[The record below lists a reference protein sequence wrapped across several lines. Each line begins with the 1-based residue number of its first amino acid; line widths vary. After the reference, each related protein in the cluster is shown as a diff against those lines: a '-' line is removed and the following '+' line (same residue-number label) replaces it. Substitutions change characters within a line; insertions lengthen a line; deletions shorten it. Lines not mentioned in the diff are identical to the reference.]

1 MDLLLQLAKNGAII
15 GLLYG
20 LFAYGMSLIVST
32 TGVLHFAHGFTLV
45 GSAYTFWWLFQGQDV
60 HPVLAAVLTLAVAG
74 AIGVLIELGIY
85 RPLRR
90 RKAGEMTFLVAS
102 LAVLTLG
109 QNFLVLLFGT
119 DPKPTPPSEFM
130 SWSVSFGPLLIRT
143 FDVLVIAASLVA
155 FVGLYL
161 LQTKTAVGLS
171 FRAVGDNP
179 QRAETLGIRL
189 QHTYVWVFL
198 AGSVVAGLPAIL
210 LSVQNPVTPSMG
222 FDLLVKAVIA
232 LVIGGIGS
240 MPGALLGGVLIGLVE
255 SLAVYKLPTHW
266 AEFTLFAVL
275 FLFVV
280 VRPNGL
286 TRSRLRSA

>member
-1 MDLLLQLAKNGAII
+1 MALFLQLAQNGAII

-20 LFAYGMSLIVST
+20 LFAYGMSLIIST

-45 GSAYTFWWLFQGQDV
+45 GAAYTFWWLYQGHGI
-60 HPVLAAVLTLAVAG
+60 HPVLAAVVALAAAA
-74 AIGVLIELGIY
+74 AIGVVIELGVY

-90 RKAGEMTFLVAS
+90 RNAGGMVFLVAS

-109 QNFLVLLFGT
+109 QNLLVLLFGT
-119 DPKPTPPSEFM
+119 DPKPTPPSAFM
-130 SWSVSFGPLLIRT
+130 SWTVHAGPLVIRT
-143 FDVLVIAASLVA
+143 FDVLVVAASLGA
-155 FVGLYL
+155 FAGLYL
-161 LQTKTAVGLS
+161 LQTRTAVGLS

-179 QRAETLGIRL
+179 ERAETLGIRL
-189 QHTYVWVFL
+189 QRTYVWVFV
-198 AGSVVAGLPAIL
+198 AGSVVAALPAVL
-210 LSVQNPVTPSMG
+210 LAVQNPVTPSMG

-232 LVIGGIGS
+232 LVIGGVGS

-255 SLAVYKLPTHW
+255 SLAVYKLPTQW

-286 TRSRLRSA
+286 SRNALRSA